1 VLVSGRKENSSAEQE
16 LDDLLGRH
24 DLSALKEREQ
34 TAFDEATG
42 PLSNRLVLFG
52 AGHLGRRTLSGLRR
66 LGIEPVAFADNDPRL
81 WHQFIDGI
89 VVLPPADAAR
99 QFGTSAA
106 FIVTIWRGEGT
117 DRMGERSR
125 QLLQLGCRSVV
136 PFALLSWKF
145 PLVFLPHYALDLP
158 HKVLIDEKTVRS
170 VFRLWA
176 DEASRREYVAQIR
189 WRLEL
194 DFAGL
199 PSPVAHEIYFPD
211 DLFEL
216 DEDEAFVDCGA
227 FDGDTLRRFLV
238 RRGDAFRRIAA
249 FEPDPA
255 NFERLAA
262 FVASL
267 PVRQQ
272 ERILIFK
279 KAVGARHETVS
290 FDARGNESS
299 VVGSGSLQ
307 VESVALDEA
316 LDRSRPTYIKM
327 DTEGSE
333 PDALIGAAD
342 TIARHAPAL
351 AICSYHQQDHLWR
364 IPAFVRSVSD
374 RYRFFLRPH
383 LLEVWDLVCY
393 AVPAERQR
401 R

>member
-1 VLVSGRKENSSAEQE
+1 VLVSAENGHSAETE
-16 LDDLLGRH
+16 LDDLLARH
-24 DLSALKEREQ
+24 DLVSLKERER

-42 PLSNRLVLFG
+42 PLASRLVLFG
-52 AGHLGRRTLSGLRR
+52 AGHLGRQTLSGLRR
-66 LGIEPVAFADNDPRL
+66 LGLEPVAFADNDPRL
-81 WHQFIDGI
+81 WHQSVDGI
-89 VVLPPADAAR
+89 VVLPPAEAAR

-117 DRMGERSR
+117 DRMGERTG

-136 PFALLSWKF
+136 PFALLFWKY

-158 HKVLIDEKTVRS
+158 HKVLIDEETVRS
-170 VFRLWA
+170 VLRLWA

-194 DFAGL
+194 DFDGL
-199 PSPVAHEIYFPD
+199 PSPVSHEIYFPD
-211 DLFEL
+211 DLFDL
-216 DEDEAFVDCGA
+216 DGDEAFVDCGA
-227 FDGDTLRRFLV
+227 FDGDTIRRFLV

-255 NFERLAA
+255 NFKRLAA
-262 FVASL
+262 YVASL
-267 PVRQQ
+267 PAGRQ
-272 ERILIFK
+272 ERILLFE
-279 KAVGARHETVS
+279 KAVGARSGKVS

-307 VESVALDEA
+307 VESVAIDEA
-316 LDRSRPTYIKM
+316 LAGTRPTYIKM

-333 PDALIGAAD
+333 PDALAGAAD

-351 AICSYHQQDHLWR
+351 AICSYHQQDHLWL
-364 IPAFVRSVSD
+364 IPAFIRSVSD

-393 AVPAERQR
+393 AVPAERQQR
-401 R
+401 